1 MADRS
6 FGVREINIVGS
17 AGTPTISSPNNIN
30 LNGNKVAISTDLQV
44 GRNVSVVGVV
54 TASELHGGGAN
65 ITGISTSNITNY
77 GVGLGGGGG
86 GSIAGINTTGTSY
99 FSTIDLSSKILSD
112 AFSIRDAG
120 DTLNKMV
127 FVGSGSGHVVRLYAG
142 GNEKLT
148 TTSTGLFVQDDIR
161 AIGVVSASSFVG
173 DGSGLTN
180 LPGGGGGT
188 QAGIDTVGTSFFNT
202 LHATGTIDIGTST
215 AGVAVTHMS
224 IDSADVSGTIRNSI
238 KSGVGNTNS
247 VLDISTKEFLVT
259 DPYAGKGA
267 MISADAS
274 GTKLYKDDS
283 VKLQT
288 LGAGATVTGTM
299 YATAFSGDG
308 SALTGVP
315 ISGSSGSFVDLDA
328 QSLVISGISTF
339 NNDVKLGLNVLNLG
353 DNSDYLRAYINGGNS
368 YLVSTG
374 TRYDR
379 ASDFVFTNSAGSE
392 NFAVFVGNG
401 TNATGVDLYGSNGV
415 KFTTVGSGVSITGT
429 TDTDDLNVAG
439 VSTFAGTID
448 ANGLIEAT
456 AGENKIPSL
465 YATMAA
471 LPDAG
476 SYHGMFAHVH
486 ETGKA
491 YFAHAGAW
499 IELVNREVNSV
510 VGTGTESYNVGF
522 VTATGFSIGDLTITT
537 DGTDSFI
544 KELNSTGELT
554 ISTNQ
559 LKIENASFETLA
571 RFNENADV
579 KLYYNNAEKFA
590 TTGSG
595 VNVSGIVTATSF
607 SGTGTDVDLDI
618 TGGGQVR
625 FTDGVAKFGY
635 VKQESGGDDLEIGSS
650 DGMILSA
657 DGSGVLYVDISGNV
671 GIGSAIPSSKLDVNG
686 TVVATSFSGEGGVT
700 RWTIGSNGSSD
711 YTFTGIGFTA
721 TANDPDLHLVRGQT
735 YEFDNQSG
743 GSHPFEIRTTSGG
756 PAYNHGVTNN
766 GASSGIIKFQVPYNA
781 PTSLVYICTS
791 HGGMVGN
798 IYIDDNTVGGS
809 GGTTQNFT
817 GIVTATSFQGNSIVG
832 DGSDRGFTTK
842 YYVTS
847 NGSSSYRFAGPGVL
861 NTEDDPTLYFHRG
874 FTYILE
880 NSTGGSH
887 PFALRVSA
895 GGADYAPG
903 GSFLT
908 GSTTG
913 TQVLTVPFD
922 APSSIVY
929 QCTAHGG
936 MVGTINFVS

>member
-44 GRNVSVVGVV
+44 GRSVSVVGIV
-54 TASELHGGGAN
+54 TAG
-65 ITGISTSNITNY
+65 
-77 GVGLGGGGG
+77 
-86 GSIAGINTTGTSY
+86 
-99 FSTIDLSSKILSD
+99 
-112 AFSIRDAG
+112 
-120 DTLNKMV
+120 
-127 FVGSGSGHVVRLYAG
+127 
-142 GNEKLT
+142 
-148 TTSTGLFVQDDIR
+148 
-161 AIGVVSASSFVG
+161 SFVG
-173 DGSGLTN
+173 DGSLLTNLPGGGGAGISGVSTTGTSGFNNVNVAGVITATSFIGNVTGNSDTATYSTTSGVSTNSQGLTGTPNLVVGIVTASNFVGDGSLLTN
-180 LPGGGGGT
+180 LPGGGGGGST
-188 QAGIDTVGTSFFNT
+188 VGIDTVGTSFFNT
-202 LHATGTIDIGTST
+202 LHATGTIDIGTSN

-288 LGAGATVTGTM
+288 LGAGVTVTGTM

-339 NNDVKLGLNVLNLG
+339 NNDIKLALNVLNFG
-353 DNSDYLRAYINGGNS
+353 DNSDYLRAYLNGGNS

-374 TRYDR
+374 VRYDR
-379 ASDFVFTNSAGSE
+379 ASNFIFTNSAGSE

-415 KFTTVGSGVSITGT
+415 KLTTVGSGVSITGT
-429 TDTDDLNVAG
+429 TNTQELNVSGITTIGTNGAIHIAANSATRNGAALKIGDNAFGDLN
-439 VSTFAGTID
+439 I
-448 ANGLIEAT
+448 
-456 AGENKIPSL
+456 
-465 YATMAA
+465 
-471 LPDAG
+471 
-476 SYHGMFAHVH
+476 YH
-486 ETGKA
+486 
-491 YFAHAGAW
+491 
-499 IELVNREVNSV
+499 
-510 VGTGTESYNVGF
+510 TGTETVYSDQYGATRFEGGTWEWTNLADNKQVAEFDQNYGVKLNYSGTRRF
-522 VTATGFSIGDLTITT
+522 MTTNDGVHVAGIMTATSVSIGSSNAEPNLTITS

-579 KLYYNNAEKFA
+579 KLYYDNAEKFA

-607 SGTGTDVDLDI
+607 SGTGTDVDLDV
-618 TGGGQVR
+618 TGGGKVS
-625 FTDGVAKFGY
+625 FTDGVSQFGY
-635 VKQESGGDDLEIGSS
+635 VQEESGGDDLEIGSS

-657 DGSGVLYVDISGNV
+657 DGSGVLYVNISGNV

-700 RWTIGSNGSSD
+700 RWTVGANGSSD

-721 TANDPDLHLVRGQT
+721 TTNDPDLHLVRGQT

-766 GASSGIIKFQVPYNA
+766 GASNGIIKFQVPYNA

-809 GGTTQNFT
+809 TQNFT

-861 NTEDDPTLYFHRG
+861 NTTDDPTLYFHRG

-887 PFALRVSA
+887 PFELRVSN
-895 GGADYAPG
+895 GGAAYAPG
-903 GSFLT
+903 GNFLT
-908 GSTTG
+908 GSITG

-922 APSSIVY
+922 APNSIVY
-929 QCTAHGG
+929 QCTAHSG
-936 MVGTINFVS
+936 MVGTITFVS

>member
-44 GRNVSVVGVV
+44 GRSVSVVGIV
-54 TASELHGGGAN
+54 TAG
-65 ITGISTSNITNY
+65 
-77 GVGLGGGGG
+77 
-86 GSIAGINTTGTSY
+86 
-99 FSTIDLSSKILSD
+99 
-112 AFSIRDAG
+112 
-120 DTLNKMV
+120 
-127 FVGSGSGHVVRLYAG
+127 
-142 GNEKLT
+142 
-148 TTSTGLFVQDDIR
+148 
-161 AIGVVSASSFVG
+161 SFVG
-173 DGSGLTN
+173 DGSLLTNLPGGGGAGISGVSTTGTSGFNNVNVAGVITATSFIGNVTGNSDTATYSTTSGVSTNSQGLTGTPNLVAGIVTASNFVGDGSLLTN
-180 LPGGGGGT
+180 LPGGGGGGST
-188 QAGIDTVGTSFFNT
+188 VGIDTVGTSFFNT
-202 LHATGTIDIGTST
+202 LHATGTIDIGTSN

-288 LGAGATVTGTM
+288 LGAGVTVTGTM

-339 NNDVKLGLNVLNLG
+339 NNDIKLALNVLNFG
-353 DNSDYLRAYINGGNS
+353 DNSDYLRAYLNGGNS

-374 TRYDR
+374 VRYDR
-379 ASDFVFTNSAGSE
+379 ASNFIFTNSAGSE
-392 NFAVFVGNG
+392 NFAVFVGDG
-401 TNATGVDLYGSNGV
+401 TTATGVDLYGSNGV
-415 KFTTVGSGVSITGT
+415 KLTTVGYGVSITGT
-429 TDTDDLNVAG
+429 TNTDDLVVSGIGTFQTLEIPYDNAKLKIGVGSDIQIYHTGTASIYWDQYGLTKHHGSGWTWKNLADNKTAIDIQVNAGQKLYYDATRRFMTTNDGVHVAG
-439 VSTFAGTID
+439 I
-448 ANGLIEAT
+448 
-456 AGENKIPSL
+456 
-465 YATMAA
+465 M
-471 LPDAG
+471 
-476 SYHGMFAHVH
+476 
-486 ETGKA
+486 
-491 YFAHAGAW
+491 
-499 IELVNREVNSV
+499 
-510 VGTGTESYNVGF
+510 
-522 VTATGFSIGDLTITT
+522 TATSVSIGGTSAEPNLTITS

-559 LKIENASFETLA
+559 LKIENPSFETLA
-571 RFNENADV
+571 RFNENSDV
-579 KLYYNNAEKFA
+579 KLYYDNAEKFA

-595 VNVSGIVTATSF
+595 VNVSGI
-607 SGTGTDVDLDI
+607 I
-618 TGGGQVR
+618 T
-625 FTDGVAKFGY
+625 
-635 VKQESGGDDLEIGSS
+635 
-650 DGMILSA
+650 
-657 DGSGVLYVDISGNV
+657 
-671 GIGSAIPSSKLDVNG
+671 
-686 TVVATSFSGEGGVT
+686 ATSFSGEGGVT
-700 RWTIGSNGSSD
+700 RWTVGANGSSD

-721 TANDPDLHLVRGQT
+721 TTNDPDLHLVRGQT
-735 YEFDNQSG
+735 YEFLNNSG

-809 GGTTQNFT
+809 TQNFT

-861 NTEDDPTLYFHRG
+861 NTTDDPTLYFHRG

-887 PFALRVSA
+887 PFELRVSN
-895 GGADYAPG
+895 GGAAYAPG
-903 GSFLT
+903 GNFLT
-908 GSTTG
+908 GSITG

-922 APSSIVY
+922 APNSIVY
-929 QCTAHGG
+929 QCTAHSG
-936 MVGTINFVS
+936 MVGTITFVS

>member
-30 LNGNKVAISTDLQV
+30 LNGNNVAISTDLQV
-44 GRNVSVVGVV
+44 GRNVSVVGIV
-54 TASELHGGGAN
+54 TA
-65 ITGISTSNITNY
+65 
-77 GVGLGGGGG
+77 
-86 GSIAGINTTGTSY
+86 GSFI
-99 FSTIDLSSKILSD
+99 
-112 AFSIRDAG
+112 
-120 DTLNKMV
+120 
-127 FVGSGSGHVVRLYAG
+127 
-142 GNEKLT
+142 
-148 TTSTGLFVQDDIR
+148 
-161 AIGVVSASSFVG
+161 G

-180 LPGGGGGT
+180 LPGGGGGIT
-188 QAGIDTVGTSFFNT
+188 TANISADTLQVAGVSTFTGDVVLVSDLVIGAPSAGNANLAIVNTNSASFSIGQNTDGSGSNHLGIYYGTGLGSPAGADIFTSNGNMSFWVDGAGGSGSQIEFGNGFGSGAGGATWMTVSSAGAVVSGILTASNFVGDGSLLTNLPGGGGGGSTVGIDTVGTSFFNT
-202 LHATGTIDIGTST
+202 LHATGTIDIGTSN

-259 DPYAGKGA
+259 DPYAGKGS

-288 LGAGATVTGTM
+288 LGAGVTVTGTM

-328 QSLVISGISTF
+328 QSLVVSGISTF
-339 NNDVKLGLNVLNLG
+339 NNDIKLALNVLNFG
-353 DNSDYLRAYINGGNS
+353 DNSSYLRSYISSGDS

-374 TRYDR
+374 IRYDR
-379 ASDFVFTNSAGSE
+379 ASDFTFTNAAGSE

-401 TNATGVDLYGSNGV
+401 TTAIGVDLYGSNSV
-415 KFTTVGSGVSITGT
+415 KLTTVGSGVSITGT

-439 VSTFAGTID
+439 VSTFTGTID
-448 ANGLIEAT
+448 ANGIIEAT

-465 YATMAA
+465 YANMAA

-476 SYHGMFAHVH
+476 TYHGMFAHVH

-491 YFAHAGAW
+491 YFAHSGAW
-499 IELVNREVNSV
+499 VEIVNRESNSV

-522 VTATGFSIGDLTITT
+522 VTATGVSIGDLTLTS

-579 KLYYNNAEKFA
+579 KLYYDNAEKFA

-595 VNVSGIVTATSF
+595 ANVSGILTATSF
-607 SGTGTDVDLDI
+607 S
-618 TGGGQVR
+618 
-625 FTDGVAKFGY
+625 
-635 VKQESGGDDLEIGSS
+635 
-650 DGMILSA
+650 
-657 DGSGVLYVDISGNV
+657 
-671 GIGSAIPSSKLDVNG
+671 
-686 TVVATSFSGEGGVT
+686 
-700 RWTIGSNGSSD
+700 
-711 YTFTGIGFTA
+711 
-721 TANDPDLHLVRGQT
+721 
-735 YEFDNQSG
+735 
-743 GSHPFEIRTTSGG
+743 
-756 PAYNHGVTNN
+756 
-766 GASSGIIKFQVPYNA
+766 
-781 PTSLVYICTS
+781 
-791 HGGMVGN
+791 
-798 IYIDDNTVGGS
+798 
-809 GGTTQNFT
+809 
-817 GIVTATSFQGNSIVG
+817 GNSIVG

-842 YYVTS
+842 YYITAD
-847 NGSSSYRFAGPGVL
+847 GSSSYRFAGPGVL
-861 NTEDDPTLYFHRG
+861 NTADDPTLYFHRG

-887 PFALRVSA
+887 PFELRVSD
-895 GGADYAPG
+895 GGAAYAPG
-903 GSFLT
+903 GSFLS
-908 GSTTG
+908 GSITG

-929 QCTAHGG
+929 QCTVHSG